1 MAATTDTH
9 HDDHPRDSFYFK
21 VAGGLALLTAIEVVL
36 SYVGLNTSGL
46 ILTLFPLMIAKFAI
60 VAALFM
66 HLKGDNKLFT
76 QLFVTGIILAVFVY
90 GIVLFAFDEFF

>member
-1 MAATTDTH
+1 MAATTETH

-21 VAGGLALLTAIEVVL
+21 VAGVLALLTAIEVVL

-46 ILTLFPLMIAKFAI
+46 ILTLFPLMMIKFAV

-76 QLFVTGIILAVFVY
+76 QLFVTGIVLAVIVY
-90 GIVLFAFDEFF
+90 SIVLFAFDEFF